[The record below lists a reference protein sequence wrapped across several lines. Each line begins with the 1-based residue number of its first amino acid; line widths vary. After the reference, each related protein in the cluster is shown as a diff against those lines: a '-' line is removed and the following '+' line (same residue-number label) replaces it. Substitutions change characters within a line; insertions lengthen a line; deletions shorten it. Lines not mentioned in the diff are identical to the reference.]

1 MGQKRKRGVTIKN
14 HTILKR
20 ESERQPAQSS
30 TWSPP
35 PLSSYTY
42 KINIVAAEGTLQ
54 ALHFAIDLGLQDV
67 TLEGD
72 CAAYIIYCTST
83 N

>member
-1 MGQKRKRGVTIKN
+1 ME
-14 HTILKR
+14 R

-35 PLSSYTY
+35 PSSSYTY
-42 KINIVAAEGTLQ
+42 KIKLVAAEGALQ

-67 TLEGD
+67 AFEGN
-72 CAAYIIYCTST
+72 CAAYIIYRTST

>member
-1 MGQKRKRGVTIKN
+1 ME
-14 HTILKR
+14 R
-20 ESERQPAQSS
+20 ESESQPAQSS

-35 PLSSYTY
+35 PSSSYTY
-42 KINIVAAEGTLQ
+42 KINIVAAEGALQ

-67 TLEGD
+67 TFEGD

-83 N
+83 S